1 MSASN
6 TVKSARKSLSWL
18 LAIIVGLTGLIAV
31 GSLSD
36 ENASFTPKLAL
47 DLQGG
52 TQVILSPLLL
62 DGQAVTPEQLDQ
74 AVSIIRQ
81 RVDASGVSESQVIT
95 QGDRNIIVSI
105 PGVPDENTLA
115 LIKASAK
122 LEFRA
127 VLVTSVGA
135 PSSSVD
141 GGDQAVE
148 GESTEG
154 DATAEEPAPE
164 ESAPAE
170 QAPNV
175 PNAAPT
181 DPSDLN
187 WVTPELQS
195 EFDAL
200 DCASSFRQPGQ
211 VDDPTV
217 PLITCDVTGT
227 QKYILGPVEVEGANI
242 SDASNGTVQSQTGAS
257 TNTWAVNL
265 DFDGIGTQAFA
276 DVTQRLFPLAAP
288 RNQFAITLDGFVITA
303 PATQAVI
310 TGGSAQITGNFDRDS
325 SKVLADQLKYG
336 SLPIGFEVESQE
348 NISASLGSEQLTNGL
363 IAGLIGLI
371 LVVIYSAFQYRGLA
385 IVTVGSLLVAA
396 ILVYL
401 FIAVLS
407 WRQGYR
413 LSLAGVAGLIVAI
426 GITVDSFIVYFE
438 RVRDEIREGRSLEV
452 AVENAWKRALRTI
465 LASDAVSFTAAATL
479 FLLTVGNVRGFAF
492 TLGLTTIVDL
502 IVVLLF
508 THPLL
513 QLLART
519 KFFSSG
525 HPWSGFDSKA
535 LEASGYVG
543 RGKFRVAD
551 SLASGKAEKAS
562 KEATKRQTIAER
574 KAEAAIAAAKKSGDK

>member
-1 MSASN
+1 MSVSN

-18 LAIIVGLTGLIAV
+18 LAIVIGLTALIAV

-36 ENASFTPKLAL
+36 KNASFIPKLAL

-62 DGQAVTPEQLDQ
+62 DGAAVTQEQLDQ

-141 GGDQAVE
+141 GGENTTE
-148 GESTEG
+148 GE
-154 DATAEEPAPE
+154 TAEGTESTPAPE
-164 ESAPAE
+164 TEEADPA
-170 QAPNV
+170 V

-187 WVTPELQS
+187 WISPELQ
-195 EFDAL
+195 EQFDAL
-200 DCASSFRQPGQ
+200 DCASTFREPGQ
-211 VDDPTV
+211 VDDPTI
-217 PLITCDVTGT
+217 PLITCDVDGT
-227 QKYILGPVEVEGANI
+227 AKYILGPVEVEGANI
-242 SDASNGTVQSQTGAS
+242 SDASNGTVQSSTGAS

-265 DFDGIGTQAFA
+265 DFDGVGTQAFA
-276 DVTQRLFPLAAP
+276 DVTQRLFPLSAP

-363 IAGLIGLI
+363 LAGLIGLI

-396 ILVYL
+396 LLVYL
-401 FIAVLS
+401 FIAFLS

-535 LEASGYVG
+535 LTASGYVG

-562 KEATKRQTIAER
+562 KEAIKRQTIAER
-574 KAEAAIAAAKKSGDK
+574 KAEAAQAAAKKTGDK

>member
-1 MSASN
+1 LSATN
-6 TVKSARKSLSWL
+6 TVKSARKSLTWL
-18 LAIIVGLTGLIAV
+18 LAIILGLTGLIAV

-62 DGQAVTPEQLDQ
+62 DGAAVTTEQLDQ

-81 RVDASGVSESQVIT
+81 RVDASGVGEAQVVT

-127 VLVTSVGA
+127 VLVASVGS
-135 PSSSVD
+135 PTSSID
-141 GGDQAVE
+141 GGDLGVDGE
-148 GESTEG
+148 GAIDESLGEELEQ
-154 DATAEEPAPE
+154 DSSAEAA
-164 ESAPAE
+164 APAE
-170 QAPNV
+170 

-187 WVTPELQS
+187 WITPELQAA
-195 EFDAL
+195 FDAL
-200 DCASSFRQPGQ
+200 DCSTPFREPGQ
-211 VDDPTV
+211 VDDPLI

-227 QKYILGPVEVEGANI
+227 EKYILGPVEVEGANI
-242 SDASNGTVQSQTGAS
+242 SDASNGTVQTSTGAS

-265 DFDGIGTQAFA
+265 DFDGSGTQAFA

-310 TGGSAQITGNFDRDS
+310 TGGSAQITGSFDRDS

-363 IAGLIGLI
+363 IAGLIGLL
-371 LVVIYSAFQYRGLA
+371 LVLVYSAFQYRGLA
-385 IVTVGSLLVAA
+385 IVTVGSLVIAA
-396 ILVYL
+396 VLVYL
-401 FIAVLS
+401 FIAFLS

-508 THPLL
+508 THPTL

-535 LEASGYVG
+535 LKASGYAG
-543 RGKFRVAD
+543 RGKFRVAET
-551 SLASGKAEKAS
+551 LASGKAEKAS

-574 KAEAAIAAAKKSGDK
+574 KAEMAIAEAKKTGEK

>member
-1 MSASN
+1 M
-6 TVKSARKSLSWL
+6 
-18 LAIIVGLTGLIAV
+18 AV

-81 RVDASGVSESQVIT
+81 RVDASGVSESQVVT
-95 QGDRNIIVSI
+95 QGDRNIVVSI

-141 GGDQAVE
+141 GTDPAAE
-148 GESTEG
+148 GTTTDGE
-154 DATAEEPAPE
+154 APAEEPAPE
-164 ESAPAE
+164 E
-170 QAPNV
+170 QAPSV
-175 PNAAPT
+175 PNATPT

-187 WVTPELQS
+187 WVSPELQA

-200 DCASSFRQPGQ
+200 DCATPFREPGQ

-227 QKYILGPVEVEGANI
+227 QKFILGPVEVEGANI
-242 SDASNGTVQSQTGAS
+242 ADASNGTVQSQTGAS

-265 DFDGIGTQAFA
+265 DFDAAGTQAFA

-348 NISASLGSEQLTNGL
+348 NISASLGSEQLQNGVL
-363 IAGLIGLI
+363 AALIGLV
-371 LVVIYSAFQYRGLA
+371 LVLAYSVFQYRGLA
-385 IVTVGSLLVAA
+385 VITLGSLIVAG

-401 FIAVLS
+401 IIAFLS

-413 LSLAGVAGLIVAI
+413 LSLAGVTGLIVSI
-426 GITVDSFIVYFE
+426 GVTVDSFIVFFE
-438 RVRDEIREGRSLEV
+438 RVRDEIREGRSLET
-452 AVENAWKRALRTI
+452 AVENGWKRGIRTI
-465 LASDAVSFTAAATL
+465 IASNTVSFTAAVSL

-492 TLGLTTIVDL
+492 TLGLTTLVNL
-502 IVVLLF
+502 IVVALF
-508 THPLL
+508 TYPFLR
-513 QLLART
+513 LLARA

-525 HPWSGFDSKA
+525 HPWSGFDSKQ
-535 LEASGYVG
+535 LKASGYVG
-543 RGKFRVAD
+543 RGQFRKAD
-551 SLASGKAEKAS
+551 TLAAGKIEKSSGEAER
-562 KEATKRQTIAER
+562 RQTIAER
-574 KAEAAIAAAKKSGDK
+574 KAMAAIAEAEKKGDK

>member
-1 MSASN
+1 MSVSN

-18 LAIIVGLTGLIAV
+18 LAIIIGLTALIAV
-31 GSLSD
+31 GSLTD

-62 DGQAVTPEQLDQ
+62 DGDAVTTEQLDQ

-81 RVDASGVSESQVIT
+81 RVDASGVSEAQVVT

-127 VLVTSVGA
+127 VLVTSFGA
-135 PSSSVD
+135 PTSSID
-141 GGDQAVE
+141 GG
-148 GESTEG
+148 ESFL
-154 DATAEEPAPE
+154 DE
-164 ESAPAE
+164 ESSLDELLEEE
-170 QAPNV
+170 QAAEPETSAT

-181 DPSDLN
+181 NASDLN
-187 WVTPELQS
+187 WITPELRAA
-195 EFDAL
+195 FDAL
-200 DCASSFRQPGQ
+200 DCATPFRQAGQ
-211 VDDPTV
+211 VDDPLV
-217 PLITCDVTGT
+217 PLVTCDVTGT
-227 QKYILGPVEVEGANI
+227 EKFILGPVEVEGANI
-242 SDASNGTVQSQTGAS
+242 SDASNGTVQTQTGAS

-265 DFDGIGTQAFA
+265 DFDGLGTQAFA
-276 DVTQRLFPLAAP
+276 NVTQRLFPLATP

-310 TGGSAQITGNFDRDS
+310 TNGSAQITGSFDRDS

-363 IAGLIGLI
+363 IAGLIGLF
-371 LVVIYSAFQYRGLA
+371 LVIVYSAFQYRGLA
-385 IVTVGSLLVAA
+385 VVTVGSLLIAA
-396 ILVYL
+396 VIVYL

-413 LSLAGVAGLIVAI
+413 LSLAGVTGLIVAI

-508 THPLL
+508 THPML

-535 LEASGYVG
+535 LKASGYAG

-551 SLASGKAEKAS
+551 SLGSGKAEKAS

-574 KAEAAIAAAKKSGDK
+574 KAAVAIAEAQKTGEK

>member
-1 MSASN
+1 MAASN
-6 TVKSARKSLSWL
+6 TVKSARKSLVWL
-18 LAIIVGLTGLIAV
+18 FVILFGLAGLIGF
-31 GSLSD
+31 GSTTD

-62 DGQAVTPEQLDQ
+62 DGEQVTTEQLEQ

-81 RVDASGVSESQVIT
+81 RVDASGVSESQVTT
-95 QGDRNIIVSI
+95 QGDTNIIVSI

-127 VLVTSVGA
+127 VLVTSAGTA
-135 PSSSVD
+135 TSSVD
-141 GGDQAVE
+141 EPG
-148 GESTEG
+148 STDEV
-154 DATAEEPAPE
+154 DSTPTPSPEQTPATEEPI
-164 ESAPAE
+164 AE
-170 QAPNV
+170 PVDA
-175 PNAAPT
+175 
-181 DPSDLN
+181 SDLN
-187 WVTPELQS
+187 WITPEIQK
-195 EFDAL
+195 EFDEL
-200 DCASSFRQPGQ
+200 DCSTAFREPGQ
-211 VDDPTV
+211 IDDPTI
-217 PLITCDVTGT
+217 PLVTCDRNGLS
-227 QKYILGPVEVEGANI
+227 KFILGPVELDGANI
-242 SDASNGTVQSQTGAS
+242 SDASNGTVQSSTGAS

-265 DFDGIGTQAFA
+265 DFDDVGTAAFST
-276 DVTQRLFPLAAP
+276 VTQRLFPLELP

-303 PATQAVI
+303 PTTQAVI
-310 TGGSAQITGNFDRDS
+310 TNGSAQITGSFDRDS

-336 SLPIGFEVESQE
+336 SLPIGFEVQSQE
-348 NISASLGSEQLTNGL
+348 NISATLGQDQLTSGL
-363 IAGLIGLI
+363 LAGLIGLI

-385 IVTVGSLLVAA
+385 IVTIGSLLVAA
-396 ILVYL
+396 VLVYL
-401 FIAVLS
+401 LIAFLS

-413 LSLAGVAGLIVAI
+413 LSMAGVAGLIVAI

-438 RVRDEIREGRSLEV
+438 RVRDEIREGRNLEV
-452 AVENAWKRALRTI
+452 AVENAWRRSIRTI

-535 LEASGYVG
+535 LKASGYVG
-543 RGKFRVAD
+543 RGQFRVAP
-551 SLASGKAEKAS
+551 SLPQGKALKVS
-562 KEATKRQTIAER
+562 KEAATRQTIAER
-574 KAEAAIAAAKKSGDK
+574 KAQAALEEADRTGGR

>member
-1 MSASN
+1 LAASN
-6 TVKSARKSLSWL
+6 TVKSARKSLVWL
-18 LAIIVGLTGLIAV
+18 FVILFGLAGLIGF
-31 GSLSD
+31 GSTTD

-62 DGQAVTPEQLDQ
+62 DGEQVTTEQLDQ

-81 RVDASGVSESQVIT
+81 RVDASGVSESQVTT
-95 QGDRNIIVSI
+95 QGDTNIIVSI

-127 VLVTSVGA
+127 VLVTSAGTA
-135 PSSSVD
+135 TSSVD
-141 GGDQAVE
+141 EPG
-148 GESTEG
+148 STDEV
-154 DATAEEPAPE
+154 DSTPTPSPEQTPATEEPI
-164 ESAPAE
+164 AE
-170 QAPNV
+170 PVDA
-175 PNAAPT
+175 
-181 DPSDLN
+181 SDLN
-187 WVTPELQS
+187 WITPEIQK
-195 EFDAL
+195 EFDEL
-200 DCASSFRQPGQ
+200 DCSTAFREPGQ
-211 VDDPTV
+211 IDDPTI
-217 PLITCDVTGT
+217 PLVTCDRNGLS
-227 QKYILGPVEVEGANI
+227 KFILGPVELDGANI
-242 SDASNGTVQSQTGAS
+242 SDASNGTVQSSTGAS

-265 DFDGIGTQAFA
+265 DFDDVGTAAFST
-276 DVTQRLFPLAAP
+276 VTQRLFPLEIP

-303 PATQAVI
+303 PTTQAVI
-310 TGGSAQITGNFDRDS
+310 TNGSAQITGSFDRDS

-336 SLPIGFEVESQE
+336 SLPIGFEVQSQE
-348 NISASLGSEQLTNGL
+348 NISATLGQDQLTSGL
-363 IAGLIGLI
+363 LAGLIGLI

-385 IVTVGSLLVAA
+385 IVTIGSLLVAA
-396 ILVYL
+396 VLVYL
-401 FIAVLS
+401 LIAFLS

-413 LSLAGVAGLIVAI
+413 LSMAGVAGLIVAI

-438 RVRDEIREGRSLEV
+438 RVRDEIREGRNLEV
-452 AVENAWKRALRTI
+452 AVENAWRRSIRTI

-502 IVVLLF
+502 IVVMLF

-535 LEASGYVG
+535 LKASGYVG
-543 RGKFRVAD
+543 RGQFRVAP
-551 SLASGKAEKAS
+551 SLPQGKALKVS
-562 KEATKRQTIAER
+562 KEAATRQTIAER
-574 KAEAAIAAAKKSGDK
+574 KAQAALEEADRTGGR

>member
-1 MSASN
+1 
-6 TVKSARKSLSWL
+6 L
-18 LAIIVGLTGLIAV
+18 LAIVVGLAGLIAV

-36 ENASFTPKLAL
+36 QNASFTPKLAL

-52 TQVILSPLLL
+52 TQVILSPLVL
-62 DGQAVTPEQLDQ
+62 DGEAVTPEQLDQ

-127 VLVTSVGA
+127 VLVTSSGA
-135 PSSSVD
+135 ASSAVD
-141 GGDQAVE
+141 ESGTTVE
-148 GESTEG
+148 GEPTDG
-154 DATAEEPAPE
+154 DAATEETTPE
-164 ESAPAE
+164 AA
-170 QAPNV
+170 APNV
-175 PNAAPT
+175 PTATPT

-187 WVTPELQS
+187 WVSLELQKQ
-195 EFDAL
+195 FDAL
-200 DCASSFRQPGQ
+200 DCSTSFREPGQ
-211 VDDPTV
+211 VDDPTI
-217 PLITCDVTGT
+217 PLITCDVSGA
-227 QKYILGPVEVEGANI
+227 QKFILGPVEVEGANI
-242 SDASNGTVQSQTGAS
+242 SDASNGTVQSSTGAS

-265 DFDGIGTQAFA
+265 DFNETGSQAFA
-276 DVTQRLFPLAAP
+276 DVTQRLFPLSAP
-288 RNQFAITLDGFVITA
+288 RNQFAITLDGYVITA

-310 TGGSAQITGNFDRDS
+310 TGGSAQITGNFDKDS

-348 NISASLGSEQLTNGL
+348 NISASLGSEQLNNGL
-363 IAGLIGLI
+363 IAGLIGLV

-385 IVTVGSLLVAA
+385 IVTIGSLIVAA

-438 RVRDEIREGRSLEV
+438 RVRDEIREGRTLEV
-452 AVENAWKRALRTI
+452 AVENAWTRAIRTI
-465 LASDAVSFTAAATL
+465 LASDGVSFTAALTL

-492 TLGLTTIVDL
+492 TLGLTTIIDL
-502 IVVLLF
+502 IVVLMF

-513 QLLART
+513 RLLART

-525 HPWSGFDSKA
+525 HPWSGFDTKA

-543 RGKFRVAD
+543 RGKFRVSD
-551 SLASGKAEKAS
+551 SLASGKVEKAS
-562 KEATKRQTIAER
+562 KEAEKRQSIAER
-574 KAEAAIAAAKKSGDK
+574 KAEAAIAAAKKTGDK

>member
-1 MSASN
+1 MSVSN
-6 TVKSARKSLSWL
+6 TVKSARKSLAWL
-18 LAIIVGLTGLIAV
+18 LAIIIGLTALIAV
-31 GSLSD
+31 GSLTD

-62 DGQAVTPEQLDQ
+62 DGAAVTTEQLDQ

-81 RVDASGVSESQVIT
+81 RVDASGVSEAQVVT

-127 VLVTSVGA
+127 VLEASVGA
-135 PSSSVD
+135 PTSSVD
-141 GGDQAVE
+141 EGELGVE
-148 GESTEG
+148 GEGSLDESLG
-154 DATAEEPAPE
+154 EELEQDAAAQVD
-164 ESAPAE
+164 APAE
-170 QAPNV
+170 PS
-175 PNAAPT
+175 AAPT

-187 WVTPELQS
+187 WITPELR
-195 EFDAL
+195 EAFDAL
-200 DCASSFRQPGQ
+200 DCSTPFREPGQ
-211 VDDPTV
+211 VDDPLI

-227 QKYILGPVEVEGANI
+227 EKYILGPVEVEGANI
-242 SDASNGTVQSQTGAS
+242 SDASNGTVQTSTGAS

-265 DFDGIGTQAFA
+265 DFDGPGTQAFA

-310 TGGSAQITGNFDRDS
+310 SNGSAQITGSFDRDS

-363 IAGLIGLI
+363 IAGLIGLF
-371 LVVIYSAFQYRGLA
+371 LVLVYSVFQYRGLA
-385 IVTVGSLLVAA
+385 IVTLGSLLIAA
-396 ILVYL
+396 VVVYL

-413 LSLAGVAGLIVAI
+413 LSLAGVTGLIVAI

-508 THPLL
+508 THPML

-535 LEASGYVG
+535 LKASGYAG
-543 RGKFRVAD
+543 RGKFRVAET
-551 SLASGKAEKAS
+551 LASGKAEKAS

-574 KAEAAIAAAKKSGDK
+574 KAEMAIAEAKKTGEK

>member
-1 MSASN
+1 MSN

-18 LAIIVGLTGLIAV
+18 LAIIIGLTALIAV

-62 DGQAVTPEQLDQ
+62 DGEAVTQEQLDQ

-105 PGVPDENTLA
+105 PGVPDDNTLA

-127 VLVTSVGA
+127 VLLTSAGTPTSAVDTGGA
-135 PSSSVD
+135 AIDGEGTPQPDASAVPDTPALPS
-141 GGDQAVE
+141 
-148 GESTEG
+148 
-154 DATAEEPAPE
+154 
-164 ESAPAE
+164 
-170 QAPNV
+170 
-175 PNAAPT
+175 AAPT

-187 WVTPELQS
+187 WISAELRS
-195 EFDAL
+195 DFDAL
-200 DCASSFRQPGQ
+200 DCAVPFRQAGQ
-211 VDDPTV
+211 VDDPTI
-217 PLITCDVTGT
+217 PLITCDVTGNE
-227 QKYILGPVEVEGANI
+227 KFILGPVEVEGADI
-242 SDASNGTVQSQTGAS
+242 SDASNGTVQTSTGAS

-265 DFDGIGTQAFA
+265 DFDGAGTQAFA

-310 TGGSAQITGNFDRDS
+310 SNGSAQITGSFDQSS

-348 NISASLGSEQLTNGL
+348 NISASLGSDQLTNGL
-363 IAGLIGLI
+363 IAGLIGLL
-371 LVVIYSAFQYRGLA
+371 LVVIYSVFQYRGLA
-385 IVTVGSLLVAA
+385 IVTIGSLLIAA
-396 ILVYL
+396 VLVYL

-413 LSLAGVAGLIVAI
+413 LSLAGVTGLIVSI

-438 RVRDEIREGRSLEV
+438 RVRDEIREGRNLEV

-508 THPLL
+508 THPFL
-513 QLLART
+513 QLLSRT

-535 LEASGYVG
+535 LTASGYAG
-543 RGKFRVAD
+543 RGKFRIAET
-551 SLASGKAEKAS
+551 LGSGKAEKAS
-562 KEATKRQTIAER
+562 KEAAKRQTIAER
-574 KAEAAIAAAKKSGDK
+574 KAQEALAAANKTGDN

>member
-1 MSASN
+1 MSATN
-6 TVKSARKSLSWL
+6 TVKSARKSLTWL

-62 DGQAVTPEQLDQ
+62 DGAAVTTEQLDQ

-81 RVDASGVSESQVIT
+81 RVDASGVGEAQVVT

-127 VLVTSVGA
+127 VLVASVGS
-135 PSSSVD
+135 PTSSID
-141 GGDQAVE
+141 GGDLGVDGE
-148 GESTEG
+148 GAIDESLGEELEQ
-154 DATAEEPAPE
+154 DSSAEAA
-164 ESAPAE
+164 APAE
-170 QAPNV
+170 

-187 WVTPELQS
+187 WITPELQAA
-195 EFDAL
+195 FDAL
-200 DCASSFRQPGQ
+200 DCSTPFREPGQ
-211 VDDPTV
+211 VDDPLI

-227 QKYILGPVEVEGANI
+227 EKYILGPVEVEGANI
-242 SDASNGTVQSQTGAS
+242 SDASNGTVQTSTGAS

-265 DFDGIGTQAFA
+265 DFDGSGTQAFA

-310 TGGSAQITGNFDRDS
+310 TGGSAQITGSFDRDS

-363 IAGLIGLI
+363 IAGLIGLL
-371 LVVIYSAFQYRGLA
+371 LVLVYSAFQYRGLA
-385 IVTVGSLLVAA
+385 IVTVGSLVIAA
-396 ILVYL
+396 VLVYL
-401 FIAVLS
+401 FIAFLS

-508 THPLL
+508 THPML

-535 LEASGYVG
+535 LKASGYAG
-543 RGKFRVAD
+543 RGKFRVAET
-551 SLASGKAEKAS
+551 LASGKAEKAS

-574 KAEAAIAAAKKSGDK
+574 KAEMAIAEAKKTGEK

>member
-6 TVKSARKSLSWL
+6 TVKSARKSLSWM
-18 LAIIVGLTGLIAV
+18 LAIIVGLAGLIAV

-62 DGQAVTPEQLDQ
+62 DGEAVTPEQLDQ

-127 VLVTSVGA
+127 VLVTSAGA
-135 PSSSVD
+135 PASNID
-141 GGDQAVE
+141 GGDQAVD
-148 GESTEG
+148 GESTSGE
-154 DATAEEPAPE
+154 ASTEEPTPE
-164 ESAPAE
+164 EESPK
-170 QAPNV
+170 V

-187 WVTPELQS
+187 WVSPELQA

-200 DCASSFRQPGQ
+200 DCASSFREPGQ

-227 QKYILGPVEVEGANI
+227 QKFILGPVEVEGANI

-348 NISASLGSEQLTNGL
+348 NISASLGSEQLTNGI
-363 IAGLIGLI
+363 IAAVIGMI
-371 LVVIYSAFQYRGLA
+371 LVVAYSIFQYRGLA
-385 IVTVGSLLVAA
+385 LVTLGSLIVFS

-401 FIAVLS
+401 VVAFLS
-407 WRQGYR
+407 WRQGFR
-413 LSLAGVAGLIVAI
+413 LSLAGVTGLIVSI
-426 GITVDSFIVYFE
+426 GITVDSFIVFFE
-438 RVRDEIREGRSLEV
+438 RVKDEIREGRSLET
-452 AVENAWKRALRTI
+452 AVENGWRKGIRTI
-465 LASDAVSFTAAATL
+465 LASDMVNFTAAVSL

-492 TLGLTTIVDL
+492 TLGLTTLIDL
-502 IVVLLF
+502 VVVVLF
-508 THPLL
+508 TYPML
-513 QLLART
+513 QLLGRSR
-519 KFFSSG
+519 FFASG
-525 HPWSGFDSKA
+525 HPWSGFDSKS
-535 LEASGYVG
+535 LKASGYVG
-543 RGKFRVAD
+543 RGQFRVSD

-562 KEATKRQTIAER
+562 GEAEKRRTIAER
-574 KAEAAIAAAKKSGDK
+574 KAQAAIVDAKGKGDI

>member
-6 TVKSARKSLSWL
+6 TVKSARRSLSWM
-18 LAIIVGLTGLIAV
+18 LAIIVGFAGLIAV
-31 GSLSD
+31 GSLTD

-105 PGVPDENTLA
+105 PGIPDDNTLA

-127 VLVTSVGA
+127 VLVTSTGA

-141 GGDQAVE
+141 QPETAVDGQTTD
-148 GESTEG
+148 GETL
-154 DATAEEPAPE
+154 TEEPTPE
-164 ESAPAE
+164 TA
-170 QAPNV
+170 APNV
-175 PNAAPT
+175 PTAAPT

-187 WVTPELQS
+187 WVTPELQK

-200 DCASSFRQPGQ
+200 DCASAFREPGQ
-211 VDDPTV
+211 VDDPTI
-217 PLITCDVTGT
+217 PLITCDTTGT
-227 QKYILGPVEVEGANI
+227 QKFILGPVEVEGANI
-242 SDASNGTVQSQTGAS
+242 SDASNGTVQSSTGAS

-265 DFDGIGTQAFA
+265 DFDGSGTQAFA
-276 DVTQRLFPLAAP
+276 DVTQRLFPLTSP

-310 TGGSAQITGNFDRDS
+310 TGGSAQITGNFDRDT

-336 SLPIGFEVESQE
+336 SLPIGFEVQSQE
-348 NISASLGSEQLTNGL
+348 NISASLGSEQLTNGV
-363 IAGLIGLI
+363 IAAIIGMI
-371 LVVIYSAFQYRGLA
+371 LVVAYSVFQYRGLA
-385 IVTVGSLLVAA
+385 IVTLGSLIVFA

-401 FIAVLS
+401 VVAVLS
-407 WRQGYR
+407 WRQGFR
-413 LSLAGVAGLIVAI
+413 LSLAGVTGLIVSI
-426 GITVDSFIVYFE
+426 GITVDSFIVFFE
-438 RVRDEIREGRSLEV
+438 RVRDEIREGRSLET
-452 AVENAWKRALRTI
+452 AVENGWRKGIRTI
-465 LASDAVSFTAAATL
+465 LASDMVSFTAAVTL

-492 TLGLTTIVDL
+492 TLGLTTLIDL
-502 IVVLLF
+502 VVVVLF
-508 THPLL
+508 TYPML

-519 KFFSSG
+519 RFFSSG
-525 HPWSGFDSKA
+525 HPWSGFDSKS
-535 LEASGYVG
+535 LKASGYVG
-543 RGKFRVAD
+543 RGGFRVSED
-551 SLASGKAEKAS
+551 LASGKAEKAS
-562 KEATKRQTIAER
+562 REAEKRQSIAER
-574 KAEAAIAAAKKSGDK
+574 KAQAALADAKGKGDN

>member
-1 MSASN
+1 MAASN
-6 TVKSARKSLSWL
+6 TVKSARKSLVWL
-18 LAIIVGLTGLIAV
+18 FVLILGLAGLIGF
-31 GSLSD
+31 GSTTD

-62 DGQAVTPEQLDQ
+62 DGQAVTTEQLDQ

-95 QGDRNIIVSI
+95 QGDTNIIVSI
-105 PGVPDENTLA
+105 PGIPDENTLA

-127 VLVTSVGA
+127 VLLTSAGTPTA
-135 PSSSVD
+135 EVD
-141 GGDQAVE
+141 GAESTDP
-148 GESTEG
+148 ESTE
-154 DATAEEPAPE
+154 TPEPE
-164 ESAPAE
+164 ESPATE
-170 QAPNV
+170 E
-175 PNAAPT
+175 PT
-181 DPSDLN
+181 LEPVDASDLN
-187 WVTPELQS
+187 WITPEIKQ
-195 EFDAL
+195 EFDEL
-200 DCASSFRQPGQ
+200 DCASSFREPGQ
-211 VDDPTV
+211 IDDPTI
-217 PLITCDVTGT
+217 PLVTCDIDGLTKFV
-227 QKYILGPVEVEGANI
+227 LGPVEVDGANI
-242 SDASNGTVQSQTGAS
+242 SDASNGTVTSSTGAS

-265 DFDGIGTQAFA
+265 EFDEIGTTGFST
-276 DVTQRLFPLAAP
+276 VTQRLFPLEMP
-288 RNQFAITLDGFVITA
+288 RNQFAITLDGYVITA
-303 PATQAVI
+303 PTTQAVI
-310 TGGSAQITGNFDRDS
+310 TNGSAQITGSFDRDS
-325 SKVLADQLKYG
+325 SKVLSDQLKYG
-336 SLPIGFEVESQE
+336 SLPIGFEVQSQE
-348 NISASLGSEQLTNGL
+348 NISATLGQDQLTSGL
-363 IAGLIGLI
+363 LAGLIGLV

-396 ILVYL
+396 VLVYL
-401 FIAVLS
+401 LIAFLS

-413 LSLAGVAGLIVAI
+413 LSMAGVAGLIVAI

-438 RVRDEIREGRSLEV
+438 RVRDEIREGRNLEV
-452 AVENAWKRALRTI
+452 AVENAWKRSIRTI

-513 QLLART
+513 RLLART

-535 LEASGYVG
+535 LKASGYVG
-543 RGKFRVAD
+543 RGQFRVAT
-551 SLASGKAEKAS
+551 SLSQGKALKVS
-562 KEATKRQTIAER
+562 KEAATRQTIAER
-574 KAEAAIAAAKKSGDK
+574 KAQAALEEAEKTGGK

>member
-1 MSASN
+1 LSVSN

-18 LAIIVGLTGLIAV
+18 LAIIIGLTALIAV

-62 DGQAVTPEQLDQ
+62 DGAAVTTEQLDQ

-81 RVDASGVSESQVIT
+81 RVDASGVSEAQVVT

-127 VLVTSVGA
+127 VLVTSVGV

-141 GGDQAVE
+141 AGDFTLEDEADLDE
-148 GESTEG
+148 LLS
-154 DATAEEPAPE
+154 EEPVEDQPVE
-164 ESAPAE
+164 TDAPAE
-170 QAPNV
+170 

-187 WVTPELQS
+187 WITPELR
-195 EFDAL
+195 EAFDAL
-200 DCASSFRQPGQ
+200 DCATAFRVPGQ
-211 VDDPTV
+211 VDDPTI

-227 QKYILGPVEVEGANI
+227 EKFILGPVEVEGANI
-242 SDASNGTVQSQTGAS
+242 SDASNGTVQTQTGAS

-265 DFDGIGTQAFA
+265 DFDALGTQAFA
-276 DVTQRLFPLAAP
+276 SVTQRLFPLATP

-310 TGGSAQITGNFDRDS
+310 TNGSAQITGSFDRDS

-363 IAGLIGLI
+363 IAGLIGLF
-371 LVVIYSAFQYRGLA
+371 LVLVYSVFQYRGLA
-385 IVTVGSLLVAA
+385 VVTFGSLLVAA
-396 ILVYL
+396 IVVYL
-401 FIAVLS
+401 LIAVLS

-413 LSLAGVAGLIVAI
+413 LSLAGVTGLIVAI

-508 THPLL
+508 THPML

-535 LEASGYVG
+535 LKASGYAG
-543 RGKFRVAD
+543 RGKFRVSD
-551 SLASGKAEKAS
+551 TLASGKAEKAS

-574 KAEAAIAAAKKSGDK
+574 KAEMAIAEAKKTGEK

>member
-1 MSASN
+1 LSVSS

-18 LAIIVGLTGLIAV
+18 LAIIIGLTALIAV

-62 DGQAVTPEQLDQ
+62 DGQGVTTEQLNQ

-81 RVDASGVSESQVIT
+81 RVDASGVSESQVVT

-127 VLVTSVGA
+127 VLLTSVGA
-135 PSSSVD
+135 PTSSVD
-141 GGDQAVE
+141 GGDQAVDGETGAEQAE
-148 GESTEG
+148 G
-154 DATAEEPAPE
+154 EEPAAE
-164 ESAPAE
+164 AESPAE
-170 QAPNV
+170 PS
-175 PNAAPT
+175 AAPT

-187 WVTPELQS
+187 WITPELR
-195 EFDAL
+195 EAFDAL
-200 DCASSFRQPGQ
+200 DCATAFRVPGQ

-227 QKYILGPVEVEGANI
+227 EKYILGPVEVEGANI
-242 SDASNGTVQSQTGAS
+242 SDASNGTVQTSTGAS

-265 DFDGIGTQAFA
+265 DFDGVGTQSFGA
-276 DVTQRLFPLAAP
+276 VTQRLFPLADP
-288 RNQFAITLDGFVITA
+288 RNRFAITLDGFVITA
-303 PATQAVI
+303 PTTQAVI
-310 TGGSAQITGNFDRDS
+310 TNGSAQITGSFDQDS

-348 NISASLGSEQLTNGL
+348 NISATLGSEQLSNGVL
-363 IAGLIGLI
+363 AAIIGLI
-371 LVVIYSAFQYRGLA
+371 LVVGYSIFQYRGLA
-385 IVTVGSLLVAA
+385 LVTLGSLIVAA

-401 FIAVLS
+401 VIAVLS

-413 LSLAGVAGLIVAI
+413 LSLAGVTGLIVSI
-426 GITVDSFIVYFE
+426 GITVDSFIVFFE
-438 RVRDEIREGRSLEV
+438 RIKDEIRDGRSLET
-452 AVENAWKRALRTI
+452 AVENGWKRGLRTI
-465 LASDAVSFTAAATL
+465 LASDMVSFTAAVSL

-492 TLGLTTIVDL
+492 TLGLTTIIDL
-502 IVVLLF
+502 VVVLLF
-508 THPLL
+508 TYPFL
-513 QLLART
+513 QLLSRT

-525 HPWSGFDSKA
+525 HPWSGFDSKSLA
-535 LEASGYVG
+535 ASGYVG
-543 RGKFRVAD
+543 RGQFRV
-551 SLASGKAEKAS
+551 SQNLASGKADKVS
-562 KEATKRQTIAER
+562 KEAERRQTIAER
-574 KAEAAIAAAKKSGDK
+574 KAQAAIAEAKKTGEK

>member
-1 MSASN
+1 LSVSN
-6 TVKSARKSLSWL
+6 TVKSARKSLAWL
-18 LAIIVGLTGLIAV
+18 LAIVIGLTALIAV

-62 DGQAVTPEQLDQ
+62 DGESVTPEQLDQ

-81 RVDASGVSESQVIT
+81 RVDASGVSEAQVVT

-122 LEFRA
+122 LEFRP
-127 VLVTSVGA
+127 VLLTSVGT

-141 GGDQAVE
+141 GGDSSTSEEGTTEENPVE
-148 GESTEG
+148 
-154 DATAEEPAPE
+154 AP
-164 ESAPAE
+164 PAE
-170 QAPNV
+170 

-181 DPSDLN
+181 NPSDLN
-187 WVTPELQS
+187 WITPELR
-195 EFDAL
+195 EAFDSL
-200 DCASSFRQPGQ
+200 DCASTFREAGQ
-211 VDDPTV
+211 VDDPLI

-227 QKYILGPVEVEGANI
+227 EKFILGPVEVEGANI
-242 SDASNGTVQSQTGAS
+242 SDASNGTVQTSTGAS

-265 DFDGIGTQAFA
+265 DFDPVGTQAFA
-276 DVTQRLFPLAAP
+276 NVTQRLFPLP
-288 RNQFAITLDGFVITA
+288 TPQNQFAITLDGFVITA

-310 TGGSAQITGNFDRDS
+310 TNGSAQITGSFDRDS

-363 IAGLIGLI
+363 LAGLIGLI
-371 LVVIYSAFQYRGLA
+371 LVIIYSAFQYRGLA
-385 IVTVGSLLVAA
+385 IVTIGSLVVAA
-396 ILVYL
+396 VLVYL

-502 IVVLLF
+502 IVVMLF
-508 THPLL
+508 THPFL

-519 KFFSSG
+519 NFFSSG

-535 LEASGYVG
+535 LTAAGYAG
-543 RGKFRVAD
+543 RGKFRIAET
-551 SLASGKAEKAS
+551 LASGKAEKAS

-574 KAEAAIAAAKKSGDK
+574 KAQAALADAKKTGEK

>member
-1 MSASN
+1 
-6 TVKSARKSLSWL
+6 L
-18 LAIIVGLTGLIAV
+18 LAIVVGLAGLIAV
-31 GSLSD
+31 GSLTD
-36 ENASFTPKLAL
+36 QNASFTPKLAL

-52 TQVILSPLLL
+52 TQVILSPLVL
-62 DGQAVTPEQLDQ
+62 DGEAVTPEQLDQ

-127 VLVTSVGA
+127 VLVTSSGA
-135 PSSSVD
+135 PSSAVD
-141 GGDQAVE
+141 ESGTTVE
-148 GESTEG
+148 GETTDG
-154 DATAEEPAPE
+154 DAATEETTPE
-164 ESAPAE
+164 AA
-170 QAPNV
+170 APNV
-175 PNAAPT
+175 PTATPT

-187 WVTPELQS
+187 WVSLELQKQ
-195 EFDAL
+195 FDAL
-200 DCASSFRQPGQ
+200 DCSTAFREPGQ
-211 VDDPTV
+211 VDDPTI
-217 PLITCDVTGT
+217 PLITCDTTGT
-227 QKYILGPVEVEGANI
+227 QKFILGPVEVEGANI
-242 SDASNGTVQSQTGAS
+242 ADASNGTVQSSTGAS

-265 DFDGIGTQAFA
+265 DFNDTGSQAFA
-276 DVTQRLFPLAAP
+276 DVTQRLFPLSAP
-288 RNQFAITLDGFVITA
+288 RNQFAITLDGYVITA

-363 IAGLIGLI
+363 IAGLIGLV

-385 IVTVGSLLVAA
+385 IVTIGSLIVAA

-438 RVRDEIREGRSLEV
+438 RVRDEIREGRTLEV
-452 AVENAWKRALRTI
+452 AVENAWTRAIRTI
-465 LASDAVSFTAAATL
+465 LASDGVSFTAALTL

-492 TLGLTTIVDL
+492 TLGLTTIIDL
-502 IVVLLF
+502 IVVLMF

-513 QLLART
+513 RLLART

-543 RGKFRVAD
+543 RGKFRVSD
-551 SLASGKAEKAS
+551 SLASGKVEKAS
-562 KEATKRQTIAER
+562 KEAEKRQSIAER
-574 KAEAAIAAAKKSGDK
+574 KAEAAIAAAKKTGDK